1 MTNTLEYCSC
11 PVSVYSVSQSQPVV
25 FLPCYVAQTQE
36 NIFSVTIVLLYYSP
50 HSDTEDTF
58 NIQYFLFIWQSEIIV
73 LKLFI
78 LDLKLRVLNTTHH
91 RFQHILLFNQAQF
104 QFASSVQ
111 VQLRTEI
118 SLIITVRPTQPTR
131 PGKYISSLN
140 LNMYSRWMAI
150 GCLGRLEVTWSDW
163 G

>member
-1 MTNTLEYCSC
+1 MFLPST
-11 PVSVYSVSQSQPVV
+11 VYYNHSLWCVV
-25 FLPCYVAQTQE
+25 FLACYDAQTQE
-36 NIFSVTIVLLYYSP
+36 NIFSVTIVLLLVRYIF
-50 HSDTEDTF
+50 T
-58 NIQYFLFIWQSEIIV
+58 IQYFLFIWQSEIII

-91 RFQHILLFNQAQF
+91 KFQHILLFYQAQF
-104 QFASSVQ
+104 QLASSVQ

-150 GCLGRLEVTWSDW
+150 GCFGAVGSDLE
-163 G
+163 